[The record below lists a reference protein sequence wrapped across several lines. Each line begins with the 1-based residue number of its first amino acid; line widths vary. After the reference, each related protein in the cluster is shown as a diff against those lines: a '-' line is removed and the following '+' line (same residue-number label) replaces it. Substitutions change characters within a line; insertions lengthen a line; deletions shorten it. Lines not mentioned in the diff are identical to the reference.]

1 MFFRK
6 IYQDLWLLR
15 NLSNFAG
22 RKQLSFESQRKFIR
36 SLDIKFK
43 RDQKQYNMQNT
54 ENEGK
59 ASLHEL
65 FLVFMKIG
73 AFTIGGGY
81 AMIPLIKDELDKRH
95 WIGEDELPDIIA
107 LAQSA
112 PGILA
117 VNVSIF
123 TGYKI
128 RGVKGSIAATIG
140 SVLPSFLIILA
151 IAMAFSNFQDNPVVI
166 SIFKGIRPVVVSL
179 IAAPMISM
187 AKKSDKTW
195 WAWMITI
202 LSLLA
207 VAFLQVSPIYII
219 IVVIVLALAFAKFRE
234 RR

>member
-1 MFFRK
+1 MR
-6 IYQDLWLLR
+6 
-15 NLSNFAG
+15 
-22 RKQLSFESQRKFIR
+22 
-36 SLDIKFK
+36 
-43 RDQKQYNMQNT
+43 
-54 ENEGK
+54 
-59 ASLHEL
+59 EL

-81 AMIPLIKDELDKRH
+81 AMIPLIKDELDKRK

-151 IAMAFSNFQDNPVVI
+151 IAMVFTNFKDNPVVL

-187 AKKSDKTW
+187 ARKSNTTW
-195 WAWMITI
+195 WAWLITI

-207 VAFLQVSPIYII
+207 VCFLEVSPIYII
-219 IVVIVLALAFAKFRE
+219 IVVIVLAATVSKLRE
-234 RR
+234 K

>member
-1 MFFRK
+1 
-6 IYQDLWLLR
+6 
-15 NLSNFAG
+15 
-22 RKQLSFESQRKFIR
+22 
-36 SLDIKFK
+36 
-43 RDQKQYNMQNT
+43 MQNT
-54 ENEGK
+54 ENAGK

-151 IAMAFSNFQDNPVVI
+151 IAMAFSNFQDNPVVL

>member
-1 MFFRK
+1 MFVPRFQFSYAM
-6 IYQDLWLLR
+6 ISLW
-15 NLSNFAG
+15 N
-22 RKQLSFESQRKFIR
+22 I
-36 SLDIKFK
+36 
-43 RDQKQYNMQNT
+43 
-54 ENEGK
+54 
-59 ASLHEL
+59 

-81 AMIPLIKDELDKRH
+81 AMIPIIKDELDKRH
-95 WIGEDELPDIIA
+95 WIDEDELPDIIA

-151 IAMAFSNFQDNPVVI
+151 IAMAFSNFRDNPLVI
-166 SIFKGIRPVVVSL
+166 RIFKGIRPVVVSL

-187 AKKSDKTW
+187 ARKSNSTW
-195 WAWMITI
+195 WAWLISG
-202 LSLLA
+202 LSLVA
-207 VAFLQVSPIYII
+207 VAFLRISPIYII
-219 IVVIVLALAFAKFRE
+219 MVLIVLAVTFTMMKE
-234 RR
+234 RKAEKLS

>member
-1 MFFRK
+1 MENIQK
-6 IYQDLWLLR
+6 SEAS
-15 NLSNFAG
+15 LSN
-22 RKQLSFESQRKFIR
+22 
-36 SLDIKFK
+36 
-43 RDQKQYNMQNT
+43 
-54 ENEGK
+54 
-59 ASLHEL
+59 L

-81 AMIPLIKDELDKRH
+81 AMIPLIKDELDKRK

-128 RGVKGSIAATIG
+128 KGIKGSIAATIG
-140 SVLPSFLIILA
+140 SVLPSFIIILT
-151 IAMAFSNFQDNPVVI
+151 IAMVFTNFQDNEIVI
-166 SIFKGIRPVVVSL
+166 RIFKGIRPVVVAL

-195 WAWMITI
+195 WAWLITI
-202 LSLLA
+202 ISLLL
-207 VAFLQVSPIYII
+207 VAFLSVSPIYII
-219 IVVIVLALAFAKFRE
+219 IVTIIISLAIAKMRAKT
-234 RR
+234 R

>member
-1 MFFRK
+1 MTETIPSNK
-6 IYQDLWLLR
+6 VSLR
-15 NLSNFAG
+15 
-22 RKQLSFESQRKFIR
+22 
-36 SLDIKFK
+36 
-43 RDQKQYNMQNT
+43 
-54 ENEGK
+54 
-59 ASLHEL
+59 EL

-81 AMIPLIKDELDKRH
+81 AMIPLIKNELDKRK

-128 RGVKGSIAATIG
+128 RGVKGSIAATAG

-151 IAMAFSNFQDNPVVI
+151 IAMAFTNFQDNPVVI
-166 SIFKGIRPVVVSL
+166 SIFKGIRPVVVAL

-187 AKKSDKTW
+187 AKKSNTSPFSW
-195 WAWMITI
+195 LITI
-202 LSLLA
+202 VSLLL
-207 VAFLQVSPIYII
+207 VSFLEVSPIYII
-219 IVVIVLALAFAKFRE
+219 IAVIALSYTFTQLKNHKRQ
-234 RR
+234 

>member
-1 MFFRK
+1 
-6 IYQDLWLLR
+6 
-15 NLSNFAG
+15 
-22 RKQLSFESQRKFIR
+22 
-36 SLDIKFK
+36 
-43 RDQKQYNMQNT
+43 MQNT
-54 ENEGK
+54 ENAGK

-151 IAMAFSNFQDNPVVI
+151 IAMAFSNFQDNPVVL

-219 IVVIVLALAFAKFRE
+219 IVVIVLALAFAKLRE